1 MLEIGLRDV
10 RLFNYVINISPCVHV
25 KFNIRGA
32 SVACRIALG
41 SCRLLTKSKKEN
53 KMFENTVS
61 KDEEQNKEGKL

>member
-1 MLEIGLRDV
+1 
-10 RLFNYVINISPCVHV
+10 PCIFVDHS
-25 KFNIRGA
+25 
-32 SVACRIALG
+32 SVASPWV